1 MVDAGDLGRMFKQGA
16 TKGRTNNIK
25 IINGKNK
32 TYVVDYD
39 WAILGSRD
47 KKTGKITYYSGWDG
61 YSPTTSKH
69 ISQLGLRYSAD
80 RIMKAKKHLD
90 DVM

>member
-1 MVDAGDLGRMFKQGA
+1 MTTANDLGRMFKEGA
-16 TKGRTNNIK
+16 TSGRTNNIR
-25 IINGKNK
+25 IINGKGK
-32 TYVVDYD
+32 TYVVDYG

-69 ISQLGLRYSAD
+69 ISQLGLRGAD
-80 RIMKAKKHLD
+80 RVMKARKHLD